1 MWWSLSD
8 CCCVDIDEFNV
19 YTREAGAGD
28 VSVSIEGPS
37 KAKIEMIDRQCG
49 YVTVGYVVSQPG
61 NQLFCI
67 TYSGPYGDVNTK
79 MPYTVQCTCTGNA
92 NYLLCWLA
100 WWWNG

>member
-1 MWWSLSD
+1 
-8 CCCVDIDEFNV
+8 V

-61 NQLFCI
+61 APLPLRM
-67 TYSGPYGDVNTK
+67 YEG
-79 MPYTVQCTCTGNA
+79 
-92 NYLLCWLA
+92 YL
-100 WWWNG
+100 